1 MKQWK
6 LIPPVTK
13 TILFV
18 CTAITVLIHVI
29 PFEGNSTETAILF
42 GAYYKTF
49 VSAGEWWR
57 LFI

>member
-18 CTAITVLIHVI
+18 CTALTVLIHVI
-29 PFEGNSTETAILF
+29 PFEGSYTVRASHF
-42 GAYYKTF
+42 GAYYKTS
-49 VSAGEWWR
+49 VSAGVW
-57 LFI
+57 